1 MKTSNW
7 IKIGA
12 LSLAFGVAFGA
23 LGAHALKEFLESKQ
37 IDWWNKGVFYQLIHS
52 IGILII
58 ALLSTVKPE
67 LNLKWCLR
75 IMLIGIFMFS
85 GSLYILAINKG
96 LLGNIT
102 LLKYSM
108 IPITPIGGSCFI
120 ISWILLFIRL
130 K

>member
-1 MKTSNW
+1 MKTSSW
-7 IKIGA
+7 IKISA

-23 LGAHALKEFLESKQ
+23 LGAHALKDFLSNEQ
-37 IDWWNKGVFYQLIHS
+37 LDWWNKGVFYQLIHS

-58 ALLSTVKPE
+58 ALLLTVKPE

-75 IMLIGIFMFS
+75 TMLIGIFMFS
-85 GSLYILAINKG
+85 GSLYILSINKG
-96 LLGNIT
+96 LLGDIT
-102 LLKYSM
+102 LVKYSM

-120 ISWILLFIRL
+120 TSWILLFIRV